1 MNKHFILLQMYDT
14 LLKGGSLEMNSCCEQ
29 YGYSVATFYRHISF
43 LRRYFKNEYNRELL
57 YDGSGGKYILA
68 EK

>member
-14 LLKGGSLEMNSCCEQ
+14 LLNGGALEINSCCEQ

-57 YDGSGGKYILA
+57 YDGSGRRYILA